1 MNGFEIFLPFL
12 KPIDHLILDD
22 SMGEVMVNGTA
33 ACSSK
38 NIASSRMSEACRS
51 ARGPLWLP

>member
-22 SMGEVMVNGTA
+22 SMGELMVNGTS
-33 ACSSK
+33 CVFIE
-38 NIASSRMSEACRS
+38 NHRFI
-51 ARGPLWLP
+51 G